1 MLAGGDFLMI
11 ICIAN
16 RGNFLLC
23 NLNGLA
29 IIDEVHSLTV
39 IASLAAKKIF
49 AEQPAK
55 TRHIKPQI
63 IV

>member
-1 MLAGGDFLMI
+1 MI